1 MGKSLIEPWTVEE
14 FLAWERQQPER
25 YEYLDGV
32 VRMTTGGTW
41 AHGTLKDNLVAA
53 LNRRLK
59 GGPCR
64 ARSESLKVSTRK
76 GVS

>member
-1 MGKSLIEPWTVEE
+1 MGKSPIEPWTVEE

-32 VRMTTGGTW
+32 VRNRTGTTW
-41 AHGTLKDNLVAA
+41 AHGTLNDNLVAA
-53 LNRRLK
+53 LNQRLK